1 MTFHEVAV
9 CGFNNNVTLLK
20 DKQHNKIN
28 GIRTSGNSWHY
39 GSELFFLAPF
49 RKVYSKTVHVF
60 CTIFSFWIFMAWYV

>member
-39 GSELFFLAPF
+39 ASELFFWHLSERSTPKQYMCFAQYF
-49 RKVYSKTVHVF
+49 LSK
-60 CTIFSFWIFMAWYV
+60 SSWLDM